1 MGCYAVPEEIRAMK
15 PAGTTV
21 KIVGGHYYVYECR
34 CLKGEDGKWH
44 TKMGRVIG
52 SIKEGIG
59 FIPNGSNMMDDEII
73 TLEYGQYAVVIENSR
88 KTLEL
93 LEKHFNAEDAAT
105 IYACSVIHFINGF
118 TYMKD
123 LRTIF
128 SMSWMSHKWP
138 GLKLGYTHV
147 GRLYEALGNRQARV
161 LAFEQDLIDN
171 GSGKLAIDGHVIGS
185 GSWRNDL
192 AEKGYKFGELKEMQV
207 NMLMAYD
214 VIHDIPVAVK
224 AYQGG
229 ENDKTSV
236 EDILNDVALRD
247 KLLIVDRGFYNHHN
261 LSLFSRDGNSYIIPV
276 PKSTAE
282 CKDSVKDLSYTG
294 LFSYDEVGK
303 IAAIEYK
310 ECEQEDGS
318 VIYVFRDTCE
328 AVKMEANYVHQIEM
342 GKKGYTDEGLGKA
355 KPFFGVY
362 VLRTNASAMSA
373 KEVFSWYKKRWHIET
388 FYNYFSNEE
397 HCKAFCQQDYYKIQ
411 GLSFI
416 LLVSSIIHRE
426 FANAVGQKL
435 KSRKLSVQDVILAAR
450 MVKITKRGSKWICTN
465 TKGSTKDLFKA
476 LETSLTPDFI
486 T

>member
-1 MGCYAVPEEIRAMK
+1 MGSYAVPKEIREMK

-59 FIPNGSNMMDDEII
+59 FIPNESNMMDDEIS
-73 TLEYGQYAVVIENSR
+73 TLEYGQYAIVIENSR
-88 KTLEL
+88 KALEL
-93 LEKHFNAEDAAT
+93 LKEHFSAEDATT
-105 IYACSVIHFINGF
+105 IYTCAMIHFINGF

-123 LRTIF
+123 LKTIF
-128 SMSWMSHKWP
+128 DMSWMSHLWP
-138 GLKLGYTHV
+138 ELKMGYAHLGK
-147 GRLYEALGNRQARV
+147 LYEALGNRQTRV

-185 GSWRNDL
+185 GSWCNDL
-192 AEKGYKFGELKEMQV
+192 AEKGYRFAELKEMQI

-224 AYQGG
+224 TCQGG

-236 EDILNDVALRD
+236 EDILNDISLRD
-247 KLLIVDRGFYNHHN
+247 KLLIVDRGFYSHRN
-261 LSLFSRDGNSYIIPV
+261 LSLFTEGGNSYIIPV
-276 PKSTAE
+276 PKGTAE
-282 CKDSVKDLSYTG
+282 CKAAVADLSYTG
-294 LFSYDEVGK
+294 LFSYDETGK

-310 ECEQEDGS
+310 ECRQEDGS
-318 VIYVFRDTCE
+318 TIYVFRDTCE
-328 AVKMEANYVHQIEM
+328 AVKMESNYVHHIEM
-342 GKKGYTDEGLGKA
+342 GKKGYTDEGFRKA

-362 VLRTNASAMSA
+362 VLRTNSPSMSA

-388 FYNYFSNEE
+388 FYNYFSNAE
-397 HCKAFCQQDYYKIQ
+397 HCKAFCQQDYYRIQ

-426 FANAVGQKL
+426 FANAVEEKMKRKKL
-435 KSRKLSVQDVILAAR
+435 TVQDVILASR
-450 MVKITKRGSKWICTN
+450 MVKITKRGGRWICTN
-465 TKGSTKDLFKA
+465 TKGSTKDLFNA
-476 LETSLTPDFI
+476 LDTSLSPDFI